1 MKITINDHRK
11 INAIQTE
18 FSLLFPYLTIEFFS
32 KPPHAGAPPSEK
44 LVNTNRTL
52 GECRTIHRKGEITI
66 TPGMSSA
73 DLEEIFNDN
82 FGLTVQL
89 YRKSGKEWLAV
100 TATDKWTLEQQNDQ
114 GKALSSL
121 Y

>member
-1 MKITINDHRK
+1 
-11 INAIQTE
+11 
-18 FSLLFPYLTIEFFS
+18 
-32 KPPHAGAPPSEK
+32 
-44 LVNTNRTL
+44 
-52 GECRTIHRKGEITI
+52 
-66 TPGMSSA
+66 MSSA